1 MKLSD
6 WLKAR
11 KERRAERK
19 RERMARR
26 LAAETGKDKAEQAA
40 EDIDRELVELD
51 ELDTAEPVRSEA
63 AEPQTR
69 MTEEYIE
76 FLKKQQEEAAAAAN
90 RDYMENVDELK

>member
-26 LAAETGKDKAEQAA
+26 LAYETGEDAA
-40 EDIDRELVELD
+40 EKLDRELVELD
-51 ELDTAEPVRSEA
+51 ELDPAEPVRSEIE
-63 AEPQTR
+63 EPQTR